1 MRRNKDTRRLS
12 LTKLFSRFSAASAL
26 AAALA
31 VTLGILVE
39 SPAHG
44 QDSAQDP
51 LFRVEV
57 DLVLLNVAITDRRG
71 RYIEKLKPEDFRVYE
86 DGILQKLATFAEG
99 NEAPRQIS
107 AEGERAVAAIR
118 PANSE
123 PVVGR
128 IEPAPQ
134 VPAGLGD
141 ESLVGTN
148 VFVLFDTSNFMYR
161 SFVYAEDAIADF
173 IRGLD
178 GADSVAVYGYSR
190 NLTRHAPLTSN
201 RWDAIKGLRL
211 SVAGDETALYNSL
224 LLTLRDAA
232 RVPGRKVVIVFS
244 NGPDSASAVAPDDV
258 RALAEDEGI
267 PIYVIST
274 KEVNK
279 DPISRNV
286 FRRLTSSTGGRA
298 FFARSWQKQ
307 AEAFTEIRE
316 ELGSSYT
323 LTYYPQPNPNRGWRS
338 ITVELAGDALDKYR
352 IRTRAGYRPKL

>member
-1 MRRNKDTRRLS
+1 MRMEQSKAWSVRSGARAGACLLLALGLVAGVQTFERP
-12 LTKLFSRFSAASAL
+12 AA
-26 AAALA
+26 
-31 VTLGILVE
+31 GQQP
-39 SPAHG
+39 SPQG
-44 QDSAQDP
+44 P

-57 DLVLLNVAITDRRG
+57 DLVLLNVAVTDRRG
-71 RYIEKLKPEDFRVYE
+71 RYVEGLKPTDFRVLE
-86 DGILQKLATFAEG
+86 DGIDQKIGTFAEG
-99 NEAPRQIS
+99 NEAPRRVTDT
-107 AEGERAVAAIR
+107 GELMVETPSPSSGAGPVAGRMER
-118 PANSE
+118 PETS
-123 PVVGR
+123 P
-128 IEPAPQ
+128 
-134 VPAGLGD
+134 LGQ

-173 IRGLD
+173 IRELD

-190 NLTRHAPLTSN
+190 NLTRHATLTTD
-201 RWDAIKGLRL
+201 RWDAIRGLRL

-232 RVPGRKVVIVFS
+232 QVPGRKVIIVFS

-258 RALAEDEGI
+258 RAVAEDEGI

-279 DPISRNV
+279 DPISSNV
-286 FRRLTSSTGGRA
+286 FRRLTGRTGGKA

-307 AEAFTEIRE
+307 SEAFSSIRE

-323 LTYYPQPNPNRGWRS
+323 LTYYPQPNPNRGWRN
-338 ITVELAGDALDKYR
+338 ITVELLGENMQRYR
-352 IRTRAGYRPKL
+352 IRTRSGYRPKL